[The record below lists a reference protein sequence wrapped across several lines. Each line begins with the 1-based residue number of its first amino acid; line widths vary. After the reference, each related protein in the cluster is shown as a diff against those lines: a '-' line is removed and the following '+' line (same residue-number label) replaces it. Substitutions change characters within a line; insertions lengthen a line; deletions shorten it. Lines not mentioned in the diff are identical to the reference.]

1 MRPGAPARPCF
12 QRAFCVAQPAINNGF
27 MKRLPGH
34 SGTGHSMMSKAPRR
48 IERASA
54 SVLLAIGA
62 AALVGWLV
70 LELYVAIVTLD

>member
-1 MRPGAPARPCF
+1 
-12 QRAFCVAQPAINNGF
+12 
-27 MKRLPGH
+27 
-34 SGTGHSMMSKAPRR
+34 MMSKAPRR

>member
-1 MRPGAPARPCF
+1 
-12 QRAFCVAQPAINNGF
+12 
-27 MKRLPGH
+27 MKRLPGR
-34 SGTGHSMMSKAPRR
+34 SGTDHSR
-48 IERASA
+48 IEHAPA